1 MLRSDARFRS
11 LVHMSSTASILVM
24 LETFR
29 RVHVST
35 TKLEDVPVAFAMLV
49 SPEILESRP
58 KEENMCLH
66 RTGVEAGELITMCK
80 SCQEEMTARTFE
92 TS

>member
-1 MLRSDARFRS
+1 MVRGDARFRS
-11 LVHMSSTASILVM
+11 LVHMSSTACILIM

-29 RVHVST
+29 RIHVST

-58 KEENMCLH
+58 KGENICLH
-66 RTGVEAGELITMCK
+66 RTGVEAGELL
-80 SCQEEMTARTFE
+80 TARLR
-92 TS
+92 